1 MLSALIYGVR
11 VVDPVSGKDQREG
24 ENLLFVP
31 KLDSPGLIFW
41 AGAIGKAAQPPE
53 HRVAPSKKLLLR
65 ASRLQENSPF
75 LVFCIPFL
83 FLFLVTSVLSLIF
96 KALLL
101 LSLRQ
106 LKTFPFWVAKIVNS
120 PLVQKEELPP
130 TCFAV

>member
-31 KLDSPGLIFW
+31 KLDAPGLIFW
-41 AGAIGKAAQPPE
+41 AGAIGEAAPAPE
-53 HRVAPSKKLLLR
+53 HGVAASKKLLLR
-65 ASRLQENSPF
+65 ASRSQENSPF

-120 PLVQKEELPP
+120 SLVQKEELPP